1 VKRKI
6 SNLLIVTVCC
16 GSTFAALALFL
27 GGKRGPPK
35 KNLTA
40 KEYIAENGVRMGYG
54 LQSDESLSC
63 FIAERPEFRFEMRN
77 VYELTATEKPRAKVT
92 VQNLGKQYFEPY
104 RKHASAPA
112 WKRIGSK
119 QFYYIE
125 FIERS
130 TTRRLGILLWKN
142 NIALAGFWLP
152 LKSSAKSKYEEAL
165 EGFVSR
171 KIKE

>member
-1 VKRKI
+1 M
-6 SNLLIVTVCC
+6 NLLIVIACC
-16 GSTFAALALFL
+16 GATFFALLL
-27 GGKRGPPK
+27 VVGRNQRHQDKS
-35 KNLTA
+35 LIA
-40 KEYIAENGVRMGYG
+40 KEYVGENGIRMGYRV
-54 LQSDESLSC
+54 QSDEGLWC
-63 FIAERPEFRFEMRN
+63 FIAERPNFRFEMRN
-77 VYELTATEKPRAKVT
+77 VYGLKASEKARARGT
-92 VQNLGKQYFEPY
+92 VENLSREYFEPY

-112 WKRIGSK
+112 WKRIGRK

-125 FIERS
+125 FVEES
-130 TTRRLGILLWKN
+130 TLRRLGILLWKN